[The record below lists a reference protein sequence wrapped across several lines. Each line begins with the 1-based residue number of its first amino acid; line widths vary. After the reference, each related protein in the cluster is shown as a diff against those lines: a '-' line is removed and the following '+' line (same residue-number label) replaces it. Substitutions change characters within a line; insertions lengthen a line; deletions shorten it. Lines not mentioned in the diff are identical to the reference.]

1 MLAFG
6 IVPVLNEFV
15 QRGVRVAMRLEDIA
29 DQQLMLERR
38 EEILVK
44 MLLSGLVWAAVA
56 WIRIWEQRRHKA
68 SVGQLT

>member
-1 MLAFG
+1 
-6 IVPVLNEFV
+6 
-15 QRGVRVAMRLEDIA
+15 
-29 DQQLMLERR
+29 
-38 EEILVK
+38 